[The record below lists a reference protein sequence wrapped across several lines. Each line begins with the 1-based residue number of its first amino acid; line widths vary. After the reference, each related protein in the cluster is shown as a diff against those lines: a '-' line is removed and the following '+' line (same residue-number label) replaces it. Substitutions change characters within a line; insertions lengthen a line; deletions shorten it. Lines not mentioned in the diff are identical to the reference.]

1 MPKIAHFLSFG
12 IGGADRAA
20 LELVRCLVQR
30 GLDITILYN
39 QMSFPR
45 RTTDQ
50 DENQPLLS
58 TFNEAKK
65 LAPLICISSVAEIE
79 SFGFDILHTHRSGE
93 DEWLLPGLGLF
104 PRTYKIVETNFHG
117 ATQTKADF
125 RVYPSLSLIKSKKKV
140 NETEWR
146 VIPNVVNS
154 VEGMN
159 QRPKYAIDDHTL
171 VFGRVGRSDKSIYSS
186 KLIEEYAKIETHETL
201 LIWVGK
207 SKLAESD
214 ALRFGAKNI
223 LWLDP
228 IDNPKA
234 LADIYETFDVY
245 LHVNALGETF
255 GNTVAEAVL
264 RGIPVA
270 SLKGQRGYPQAQ
282 AELLTKGQYCVS
294 IRKFRQILNRYT
306 SEPEFRKEV
315 SEINKTFGRNHLS
328 GEQISAKIEN
338 LYWEILN

>member
-50 DENQPLLS
+50 DENQPLRS
-58 TFNEAKK
+58 TFDEARD
-65 LAPLICISSVAEIE
+65 LAPQISISSAAEIE
-79 SFGFDILHTHRSGE
+79 NLGFDILHTHRSGE
-93 DEWLLPGLGLF
+93 DEWLLPGLGLH

-117 ATQTKADF
+117 ATETTADLRIF
-125 RVYPSLSLIKSKKKV
+125 PSLSLIKSKKKL
-140 NETEWR
+140 NLTKWR
-146 VIPNVVNS
+146 VIPNIVNS
-154 VEGMN
+154 IQGIE
-159 QRPKYAIDDHTL
+159 QRQKYGISNDTL

-186 KLIEEYAKIETHETL
+186 KLIEEYAKVETSETL

-207 SKLAESD
+207 SKLAQSD
-214 ALRFGAKNI
+214 AARFGAKNI

-228 IDNPKA
+228 IDKPNL

-282 AELLTKGQYCVS
+282 AELLTEGQYCTTR
-294 IRKFRQILNRYT
+294 RKFRKTLDRYIR
-306 SEPEFRKEV
+306 EPEFRREV
-315 SEINKTFGRNHLS
+315 SEMNRTFGNNNLS
-328 GEQISAKIEN
+328 GEQISLRVKE
-338 LYWEILN
+338 LYEELLN